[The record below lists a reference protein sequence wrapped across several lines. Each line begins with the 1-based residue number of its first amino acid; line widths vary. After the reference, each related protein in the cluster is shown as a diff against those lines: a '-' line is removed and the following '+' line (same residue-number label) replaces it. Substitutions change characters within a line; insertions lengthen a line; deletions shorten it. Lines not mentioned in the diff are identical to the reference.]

1 MLETLK
7 NTTDELGNKKRYLN
21 SIRNLPSIPIV
32 MFEVTKLLDNPMTST
47 NELGKIIS
55 KDQGLT
61 AKILTV
67 ANSPLYGLPRKVSTI
82 EFAIVVLGFEQI
94 KNIVIALSMIE
105 AFSSKDK
112 DDWNRKAFWIHS
124 LSTALGAKKIADDL
138 GLSKTAEAFT
148 AGLLHDLGISV
159 IQRYFNKEF
168 KQINTLV
175 KETNIPYLEAEE
187 QVLGMTH
194 QDVGR
199 FLAERWN
206 LPQSLGDAIAFHH
219 TPSLTEDWKNLTAVV
234 HFADYMTNRVGVGN
248 YLWDSGFQLDEN
260 IVSILNLGTK
270 SYLDKLIENYESLFK
285 TDYESIGI

>member
-1 MLETLK
+1 MLDTI
-7 NTTDELGNKKRYLN
+7 NNNADEIGNKKRYLN

-124 LSTALGAKKIADDL
+124 LSTAWVLKKLRMIWEFQKQPKHL
-138 GLSKTAEAFT
+138 LQVCSRSRYLSYSKIFQ
-148 AGLLHDLGISV
+148 
-159 IQRYFNKEF
+159 QR
-168 KQINTLV
+168 V
-175 KETNIPYLEAEE
+175 
-187 QVLGMTH
+187 
-194 QDVGR
+194 
-199 FLAERWN
+199 
-206 LPQSLGDAIAFHH
+206 
-219 TPSLTEDWKNLTAVV
+219 
-234 HFADYMTNRVGVGN
+234 
-248 YLWDSGFQLDEN
+248 
-260 IVSILNLGTK
+260 
-270 SYLDKLIENYESLFK
+270 
-285 TDYESIGI
+285 

>member
-112 DDWNRKAFWIHS
+112 DDWNRKSFWIHS

-175 KETNIPYLEAEE
+175 KETSIPYLEAEE

-199 FLAERWN
+199 ILAERWN

-219 TPSLTEDWKNLTAVV
+219 TPSLTEEWKNLTAVV

>member
-1 MLETLK
+1 MLDTI
-7 NTTDELGNKKRYLN
+7 NNNADEIGNKKRYLN

-138 GLSKTAEAFT
+138 GISKTAEAFT

-175 KETNIPYLEAEE
+175 KETNVPYLAAEE
-187 QVLGMTH
+187 HVLGMTH
-194 QDVGR
+194 QDVGK

-219 TPSLTEDWKNLTAVV
+219 TPSLTDEWKNLTAVV
-234 HFADYMTNRVGVGN
+234 HLADYMTNRVAAEN
-248 YLWDSGFQLDEN
+248 YIWDYGFQLDEN
-260 IVSILNLGTK
+260 IISILNLGSQ